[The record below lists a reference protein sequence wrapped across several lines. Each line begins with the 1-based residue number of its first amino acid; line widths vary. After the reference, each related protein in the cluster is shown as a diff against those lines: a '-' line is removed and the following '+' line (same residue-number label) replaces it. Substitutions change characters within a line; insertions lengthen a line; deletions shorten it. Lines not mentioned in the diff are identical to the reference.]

1 MTIVPDILANSGGV
15 MGSYF
20 EWTQNIQ
27 QFSWDIEKFRKE
39 LDSRMRKAFN
49 TVRKTSEKY
58 GVDYRSAAYIL
69 AVGRVSEA
77 FASRG
82 SLV

>member
-1 MTIVPDILANSGGV
+1 MIVPDILANSGGV

-27 QFSWDIEKFRKE
+27 QFSWPIEKFRKE
-39 LDSRMRKAFN
+39 LDERMEKAFVN
-49 TVRKTSEKY
+49 VHKVSKQY
-58 GVDYRSAAYIL
+58 KVDLRSAAFIVS
-69 AVGRVSEA
+69 VGRVSTA
-77 FASRG
+77 FSQRG